1 LHHNDVREAVC
12 RPPHRRGAMPGRD
25 QEEMA
30 SVPVELPVG
39 RRRDSR
45 PTGRT
50 IRYGVVT
57 AAFP

>member
-1 LHHNDVREAVC
+1 
-12 RPPHRRGAMPGRD
+12 MPGRD

-30 SVPVELPVG
+30 SVAAELPVG
-39 RRRDSR
+39 RRRDSTR
-45 PTGRT
+45 PIGST